1 VAKNKKKIPFKPK
14 GTLFTYEEW
23 TPAAGKYPHFVKEL
37 SLQERV
43 NLIRETSSPEQF
55 PARLSKIASQYPS
68 MSLGSMVGFANN
80 GASDDVVAAAARME
94 ALMAPQ
100 PAATTNMVDVG
111 SAGYDYLTALNKD
124 EKTASPKDYEDAKW
138 FAGLKRFTRYAS
150 TTAFT
155 PFQLAIN
162 TARQADAAYN
172 VWADKDAVNKGN
184 VQAGEKALDFS
195 QIVKDTYLYQNLV
208 EGKDLGEGFFWGG
221 EALEETE
228 RIAHQIATVNGATY
242 TPGRAIESMLG
253 IDNTD
258 RGYGIISGILD
269 GIMGLKLD
277 PVVVTGQLNRA
288 REAAQNAAKAREGS
302 EIGANLSAI
311 IDESDFALRE
321 EATNLARQRT
331 KDAREKLKQSKEDY
345 QETAKQV
352 LADINERFTR
362 YPSAVYFGD
371 SSGVRIQR
379 LWKTSGIE
387 RVYDVK
393 NRLLEQLDDVK
404 NGVPLRLGETGGVLK
419 GTKAENFLNQKIKEV
434 DAEIDTTLLT
444 IYENLDPEVAGII
457 GAARSAATSAAEE
470 LKASL
475 NPAGRKDEIER
486 YVLENRMGFLQ
497 GVDGWRLEAEKA
509 KQWLAGGEADE
520 FLQTLAN
527 ATSPYEI
534 DKLTRFKFG
543 PELAAQLA
551 DTKNIDEV
559 EAILLPKIGLEV
571 LPNAKRGVVGRYV
584 AQPLSNLALRMAPKT
599 VATEKVR
606 RVINSALDYKPTG
619 RPVHLQDTASLVEET
634 RRWMVTARY
643 NEDEVAAVW
652 DRIAKS
658 DPHNYQER
666 QGIIL
671 SMLDRTAAK
680 YADDLK
686 LSPRMRSN
694 LQRLVTAYNS
704 ELSGLRQY
712 SSRVADNFGDKVIVH
727 GEEIDLTDTP
737 LSIAQFASEIVLPD
751 VYKVRELTG
760 NIAKIARYVDNK
772 IGENV
777 DIAERAAFAGSR
789 AIRSASDGFL
799 RSVLIVGRTA
809 FVIRNIMEMQGRSF
823 LAGGAN
829 LLTNPVAMTTM
840 LIGNKSKS
848 GKLAELAR
856 AKDPYTVDINGLR
869 FVDQGDSG
877 AFDQEIIDSYF
888 RFMTERGF
896 SFDGRSSRGVASSG
910 EFKLIRLSERGVN
923 ADEFAD
929 ALAHRLLLHRA
940 DPIKRALASGTI
952 PRGYQRLVSS
962 GKMTFEEAFIQ
973 AVRDGAFANQIDIMR
988 KSSEPLRRL
997 LESPEGMRVLFFT
1010 GKNSYMNELKN
1021 DTLGITEWMKF
1032 IADGAITST
1041 KNFKS
1046 GPKTKTVFEMSQDF
1060 VRNSRDLRKII
1071 SDELVE
1077 GNEAFVRAQQI
1088 ELPYVEK
1095 TFMDKNLYNKFAEA
1109 FFRVS
1114 GRAEVRAVLGP
1125 EYRVAYWEA
1134 VAELAPLMN
1143 KSTAQKF
1150 LDGAVDIK
1158 KTKVAEELEDG
1169 TIVYQ
1174 AWTKKNPAF
1183 NDIVQAAKNG
1193 DGPLTAKQID
1203 EYANTAASKKLGSL
1217 YYDALQ
1223 KRNFIYAAQLVI
1235 PFANAW
1241 ANTLDKWATLSR
1253 NPNRLASR
1261 VLPAIKAFSTAQ
1273 SQESSAIYDVLGTR
1287 HDPTQGFIYENLYGE
1302 KVFTVPMTG
1311 YLRTMFGLFGDP
1323 KAADI
1328 TVPVQSLNLLL
1339 QGADLPGTDLG
1350 ITPGVGTLWNVAY
1363 SSLPIKLKES
1373 VPPVVADI
1381 IAPYGDKAGNPIGAV
1396 LPAWAQKVVGG
1407 IFQTE
1412 DSLKFVKPI
1421 MANMVSTNPKFMSL
1435 YDGTPLTVEQR
1446 SLLQEELVTVAITQS
1461 RQQYALQGLIQSV
1474 SPGTPLYEYYASN
1487 KNGDS
1492 LFQWQLSKALNQIID
1507 VHEGNYDMAYNE
1519 YATMFGTQAIM
1530 ATVSVNK
1537 DLVFAT
1543 DRAWK
1548 FATENPETFKAY
1560 SDVLPYFFAGT
1571 DFSSAYRTAM
1581 IRRGQGGKLTPNEV
1595 LEEADKLTMSAVKG
1609 QLAIYATRNGLGADW
1624 IDSKMSAYKMD
1635 TFQGYEPEVSLSVNR
1650 LAQKIVKVE
1659 SALRRP
1665 ELAQTPAG
1673 SAAVKYVE
1681 ARNQAL
1687 KESALRYP
1695 DRKNPSLSGVDNAD
1709 LRMRL
1714 EQLGSQLSVN
1724 NPDFANLHQR
1734 VFLQEL
1740 RKG

>member
-1 VAKNKKKIPFKPK
+1 MANKKKLPFKPK
-14 GTLFTYEEW
+14 GTVYTYEEW

-37 SLQERV
+37 SMQERV
-43 NLIRETSSPEQF
+43 NIIRETSAPDDF
-55 PARLSKIASQYPS
+55 PRRLSQLSSQYPN
-68 MSLGSMVGFANN
+68 MSLGGMVGLAKG

-94 ALMAPQ
+94 ALMTPQ
-100 PAATTNMVDVG
+100 PAATNNMVGVG
-111 SAGYDYLTALNKD
+111 SAGHEYLAALNKD

-138 FAGLKRFTRYAS
+138 YAGLKRFSRYAL

-155 PFQLAIN
+155 PYQLLVN
-162 TARQADAAYN
+162 TARQTDAAYN
-172 VWADKDAVNKGN
+172 VWNDKGAADKGN

-228 RIAHQIATVNGATY
+228 RIANQIATVNGATY
-242 TPGRAIESMLG
+242 TPGRAIEAMAG
-253 IDNTD
+253 IDPNE
-258 RGYGIISGILD
+258 RGYGVVSGIID
-269 GIMGLKLD
+269 GIMGLRLD
-277 PVVVTGQLNRA
+277 PVIAVSQFNRA
-288 REAAQNAAKAREGS
+288 REAAQTAAKTREGV
-302 EIGANLSAI
+302 EIGANLANI
-311 IDESDFALRE
+311 IDESDILLRE

-331 KDAREKLKQSKEDY
+331 KDAREKLKQSTEDA
-345 QETAKQV
+345 QETIRQVFEDITNNIDLYPGGVGAPNAK
-352 LADINERFTR
+352 
-362 YPSAVYFGD
+362 AV
-371 SSGVRIQR
+371 QR
-379 LWKTSGIE
+379 LWANSGIN
-387 RVYDVK
+387 RIYDVK
-393 NRLLEQLDDVK
+393 ARLLEQLTDVQ
-404 NGVPLRLGETGGVLK
+404 NGVPLRLNDGKSILNGA
-419 GTKAENFLNQKIKEV
+419 KAEKFLNQKIKEV
-434 DAEIDTTLLT
+434 DVEINTTLLK
-444 IYENLDPEVAGII
+444 IYETLDPEVAAIV
-457 GAARSAATSAAEE
+457 GAARGVADNAAKE
-470 LKASL
+470 LKDSL
-475 NPAGRKDEIER
+475 NPVNRKESIER
-486 YVLENRMGFLQ
+486 YVLENRVGFLQ
-497 GVDGWRLEAEKA
+497 GVDGWRLNAEKA
-509 KQWLAGGEADE
+509 KAWFAGGEADE

-551 DTKNIDEV
+551 DAKNIDEV
-559 EAILLPKIGLEV
+559 EALLLPKIGLEV
-571 LPNAKRGVVGRYV
+571 LPNAQRGVIGRYV
-584 AQPLSNLALRMAPKT
+584 ATPLSNLALRVAPDIA
-599 VATEKVR
+599 ATDKVR
-606 RVINSALDYKPTG
+606 RVISTALDYMPTG
-619 RPVHLQDTASLVEET
+619 RSIHLQDTKALAEET
-634 RRWMVTARY
+634 RRWMVAARY
-643 NEDEVAAVW
+643 NEDEIAAVW

-671 SMLDRTAAK
+671 SMLDKTAIK
-680 YADDLK
+680 YADDLQ
-686 LSPRMRSN
+686 LSPRMRRN
-694 LQRLVTAYNS
+694 LMRYVTAYNS

-712 SSRVADNFGDKVIVH
+712 SSRVADEFGGKVVVH
-727 GEEIDLTDTP
+727 GEDIDLTDTP
-737 LSIAQFASEIVLPD
+737 LSISQFASEIVFPD
-751 VYKVRELTG
+751 VYKVREMTG
-760 NIAKIARYVDNK
+760 NIAKISRWLDSK
-772 IGENV
+772 IGESADV
-777 DIAERAAFAGSR
+777 VERATFAATR
-789 AIRSASDGFL
+789 AVRSTSDGFL

-829 LLTNPVAMTTM
+829 LITNPIAMTTM
-840 LIGNKSKS
+840 LIANKSKG

-856 AKDPYTVDINGLR
+856 MSDPYTVDVNGLR

-877 AFDQEIIDSYF
+877 VFDQEIVDSYF
-888 RFMTERGF
+888 RFMSERGF
-896 SFDGRSSRGVASSG
+896 TFDGRSTRGIASSG
-910 EFKLIRLSERGVN
+910 EFKLIRLSERGAN

-940 DPIKRALASGTI
+940 DPIKRAIASQTI
-952 PRGYQRLVSS
+952 PFGYQRLVAS

-973 AVRDGAFANQIDIMR
+973 AVRDGAFAKQIDIMR

-997 LESPEGMRVLFFT
+997 LATSEGMRVLFFT
-1010 GKNSYMNELKN
+1010 GKNSYRNELLN
-1021 DTLGITEWMKF
+1021 DTLGISEWMRF
-1032 IADGAITST
+1032 IADGKIST
-1041 KNFKS
+1041 VKNLKN
-1046 GPKTKTVFEMSQDF
+1046 GPQEKILFEMSQDF

-1071 SDELVE
+1071 GDELVE
-1077 GNEAFVRAQQI
+1077 GNEAFVRAQQV

-1095 TFMDKNLYNKFAEA
+1095 RFIDKNLYNRFAEA
-1109 FFRVS
+1109 FFRLS
-1114 GRAEVRAVLGP
+1114 GRAEVRTVLGP
-1125 EYRVAYWEA
+1125 EYRIAYWEA
-1134 VAELAPLMN
+1134 VAELAPLMSKN
-1143 KSTAQKF
+1143 VAQKF
-1150 LDGAVDIK
+1150 LDNAVDIK
-1158 KTKVAEELEDG
+1158 KTRVAEEMADG
-1169 TIVYQ
+1169 SIVYQ
-1174 AWTKKNPAF
+1174 SWVKKNPAF
-1183 NDIVQAAKNG
+1183 NDIVEAAKNG
-1193 DGPLTAKQID
+1193 DGPLTAKQIN
-1203 EYANTAASKKLGSL
+1203 EYANGVASKKLGSL

-1253 NPNRLASR
+1253 NPNRIASR
-1261 VLPAIKAFSTAQ
+1261 VLPAVKAFSAAE
-1273 SQESSAIYDVLGTR
+1273 SQESSAVYDVLGTR
-1287 HDPTQGFIYENLYGE
+1287 HDPTQGFIYDNLYGE

-1311 YLRTMFGLFGDP
+1311 QLRTMFGLFGDP

-1363 SSLPIKLKES
+1363 SSLPVKIKES
-1373 VPPVVADI
+1373 VPPVLADI
-1381 IAPYGDKAGNPIGAV
+1381 IAPYGDKSGNPVGAV
-1396 LPAWAQKVVGG
+1396 APAWLQKIIGG
-1407 IFQTE
+1407 LFQTE

-1421 MANMVSTNPKFMSL
+1421 MANMVSTNPKFMTL
-1435 YDGTPLTVEQR
+1435 YDGTPLSVEDR
-1446 SLLQEELVTVAITQS
+1446 ALLQEELVTTAITQS

-1492 LFQWQLSKALNQIID
+1492 LFQWQLSKAFNQIID
-1507 VHEGNYDMAYNE
+1507 VHNGNYDMAYNE

-1548 FATENPETFKAY
+1548 FAGENPEVFRAY

-1581 IRRGQGGKLTPNEV
+1581 LRRGRGKKLSPDEV

-1609 QLAIYATRNGLGADW
+1609 QLAVYAVRNGLGADW
-1624 IDSKMSAYKMD
+1624 IDSKMADYKMD
-1635 TFQGYEPEVSLSVNR
+1635 TFQGYEPEVSLSTNR
-1650 LAQKIVKVE
+1650 LAQKIVKVT
-1659 SALRRP
+1659 SALKRP
-1665 ELAQTPAG
+1665 ELAATPAG
-1673 SAAVKYVE
+1673 QAAVKYVE
-1681 ARNQAL
+1681 AREQAL
-1687 KESALRYP
+1687 KESMLRYP
-1695 DRKNPSLSGVDNAD
+1695 DRKAPSLQGVDNAD

-1714 EQLGSQLSVN
+1714 EDLGAQLSIN